1 VQRVTTDDLD
11 QAPTRTD
18 ADRRVL
24 TEALGTT
31 DVAINHYRLAPDDRL
46 SAGLHAHADQEELF
60 VVTEGTVTFY
70 TDEAEGNTVTVTAGE
85 VVRFGREEFQT
96 GVNDGDEEAEIVAL
110 GGPRDSEEVLLPRV
124 CPECA
129 AEAVRAVPNDDGT
142 VGFVCPDCGE
152 EGDDVDTLENGMAGI
167 GPP

>member
-1 VQRVTTDDLD
+1 VQHVTTDELD
-11 QAPTRTD
+11 RAPTRTD

-46 SAGLHAHADQEELF
+46 SAGLHAHADQEEVF
-60 VVTEGTVTFY
+60 VVTEGVVTFY
-70 TDEAEGNTVTVTAGE
+70 TDETDDDTVTVEAGE
-85 VVRFGREEFQT
+85 AIRFGREEFQT
-96 GVNDGDEEAEIVAL
+96 GVNHGNEAAAVVAL
-110 GGPRDSEEVLLPRV
+110 GGPRDSEEVLVPRV

-129 AEAVRAVPNDDGT
+129 ADAVRAVPNDDGT
-142 VGFVCPDCGE
+142 AGFVCPDCGE
-152 EGDDVDTLENGMAGI
+152 AGDDIDILEDGMVGI